1 METVQIKGEVRES
14 LGKQNS
20 AAIRAA
26 GKVPCVLY
34 GGGEQVH
41 FSASSKDFK
50 KLVYTPYAYLSVL
63 EIDGKTYNAILQDTQ
78 FDPVSDELRHA
89 DFLLVQ
95 EGKPV
100 TVKIPVTTSGVS
112 KGVVKGGSLQI
123 ILRKLKVRG
132 NVDAI
137 PKTVNVDMTDVDLGE
152 SVQVKN
158 LPEAEGYDVLNAPNA
173 VVTRVQVTRTA
184 RMSASEASEETAEA
198 EAETAE

>member
-1 METVQIKGEVRES
+1 METVQIKGEVREN

-20 AAIRAA
+20 AALRAV

-41 FSASSKDFK
+41 FAAHKNDFK

-63 EIDGKTYNAILQDTQ
+63 EIDGKTYNAVLQDTQ
-78 FDPVSDELRHA
+78 FDPVSDDIRHA
-89 DFLLVQ
+89 DFLLAP

-100 TVKIPVTTSGVS
+100 TAFIPVTTSGVS

-132 NVDAI
+132 DFNAL
-137 PKTVNVDMTDVDLGE
+137 PKTIDVDMTDVDLGE

-158 LPEAEGYDVLNAPNA
+158 MAATEDYEVLNAGNS
-173 VVTRVQVTRTA
+173 VVARVQITRTA
-184 RMSASEASEETAEA
+184 RMSAAEATAEA
-198 EAETAE
+198 AE